1 MALVKFFKR
10 DNPSKDYS
18 SSTPCPYCGSA
29 NTGLVLYHGG
39 DRPAYV
45 KVWRG
50 QRVLTFRCFDCGREL
65 YGEEGVK
72 GVTRETEDGDR
83 LIDDEEALRDAE
95 DEIARQ
101 VDEGDDRMCR

>member
-10 DNPSKDYS
+10 DKPSKEAPR
-18 SSTPCPYCGSA
+18 STPCPYCGSD

-50 QRVLTFRCFDCGREL
+50 QRAITFRCFDCGRDF
-65 YGEEGVK
+65 YGEEQTQLAADGI
-72 GVTRETEDGDR
+72 EDGDR
-83 LIDDEEALRDAE
+83 LIDDEEALLEAE
-95 DEIARQ
+95 DEIGRQ
-101 VDEGDDRMCR
+101 VEEDDDRMCR